1 MSPQIL
7 EGRIFD
13 SSSEAE
19 GTTINSWYINQDAR
33 GWGLTPLLNDWD
45 PSSLIT
51 PTTLSGTSF
60 QVLTAVYE
68 SPISGVGL

>member
-1 MSPQIL
+1 M
-7 EGRIFD
+7 G
-13 SSSEAE
+13 
-19 GTTINSWYINQDAR
+19 INMV
-33 GWGLTPLLNDWD
+33 LNDRD